1 MLPAW
6 RRQRGIVGSKEAVP
20 FPTTLAA
27 SSGNDPEAV
36 TRASWPREQ
45 VRSGWEQRLTIR
57 IDSSQAAIV
66 RDSAT
71 ESASLADLG
80 LRRQPLLRSDRATG
94 LPVVDVDMSSR
105 KGGILARSL
114 T

>member
-27 SSGNDPEAV
+27 SSGNGPEAA

-45 VRSGWEQRLTIR
+45 VRSGWEQRLIIR

-66 RDSAT
+66 RDFAT
-71 ESASLADLG
+71 VSASLADLG
-80 LRRQPLLRSDRATG
+80 LRQPLLRSDRATG
-94 LPVVDVDMSSR
+94 LPVVDVDVSSR
-105 KGGILARSL
+105 KGGVLARSL

>member
-27 SSGNDPEAV
+27 SSGSDPEAV

-66 RDSAT
+66 WDFATKSAG
-71 ESASLADLG
+71 LADLG
-80 LRRQPLLRSDRATG
+80 RETLRRQPLLRSDRATNP
-94 LPVVDVDMSSR
+94 PVVDVDVSS
-105 KGGILARSL
+105 
-114 T
+114 